1 MVDNQTNLTEY
12 NLVQIQMEGVKPF
25 FCQGIRISDNME
37 SEQRYQGASHD
48 PYKTTLKKRNIE
60 FEILEPAD
68 HADLQNVALR
78 CRQGES
84 FTIVALGED
93 KNGMWKALER
103 LEGCIIPSRERTL
116 GNLDAIKVGIKG
128 TAQDSII
135 INTEFE

>member
-1 MVDNQTNLTEY
+1 MVENKDNLTEY
-12 NLVQIQMEGVKPF
+12 NLVQIQIEGVKPF

-37 SEQRYQGASHD
+37 TEQRHHGASHD
-48 PYKTTLKKRNIE
+48 PFKTTLKKRNVE

-68 HADLQNVALR
+68 HADLQNITMR
-78 CRQGES
+78 CRRGET
-84 FTIVALGED
+84 FTIIALGED
-93 KNGMWKALER
+93 KNQNWKALER

-116 GNLDAIKVGIKG
+116 GNLDAIKIGIKG